1 MKRKIIYV
9 LSIILLVI
17 CMFFVVL
24 FLVDFYKNK
33 LLNTTYIAIVVVT
46 GILSQI
52 GLYYNLFSKK
62 R

>member
-9 LSIILLVI
+9 LSMILLVI
-17 CMFFVVL
+17 CMVFIGL

-33 LLNTTYIAIVVVT
+33 LFSPAYMAIAAVT

-52 GLYYNLFSKK
+52 GLYYNLFTKK